1 MQNLKLIA
9 FLLGISFLF
18 FSCKGDQGPKN
29 VEAWVPV
36 YQSDVDG
43 YQISLAPVRPIQN
56 VGKIFV
62 LGNTLFQVEKQ
73 KGIHLIDISDPV
85 SPVQT
90 SFIEIPGV
98 QEVAVKGNQL
108 YANNFNDLVVVELLG
123 AEQIAIKSRLKNAFH
138 MDGLDW
144 PELSGYFECI
154 DPSKGKVVSWERK
167 MVAAPK
173 CRF

>member
-1 MQNLKLIA
+1 MQKLKLSV
-9 FLLGISFLF
+9 FMLGAIIFF
-18 FSCKGDQGPKN
+18 FSCKGDHGPKN

-36 YQSDVDG
+36 YQSDSEV
-43 YQISLAPVRPIQN
+43 YHISLAPVRPIQN

-73 KGIHLIDISDPV
+73 RGIHLIDITDPV
-85 SPVQT
+85 NPHQK

-98 QEVAVKGNQL
+98 QEVAVKGNLL
-108 YANNFNDLVVVELLG
+108 YANNFNDLIMVELLG
-123 AEQIAIKSRLKNAFH
+123 SEEIVLKSRLKNAFH

-167 MVAAPK
+167 VVAAPK